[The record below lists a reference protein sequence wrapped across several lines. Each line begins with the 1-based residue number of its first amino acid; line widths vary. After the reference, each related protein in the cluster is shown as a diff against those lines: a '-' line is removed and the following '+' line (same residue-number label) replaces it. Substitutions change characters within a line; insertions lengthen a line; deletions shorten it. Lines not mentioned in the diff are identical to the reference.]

1 MISKATN
8 FDHEKVDLGK
18 RNDFFSQLEVTAALQ
33 AKLGLEG
40 EVGLAGGTIRFV
52 VLKKLLK
59 SSSFSD
65 FTFLAEG
72 TIRFWLLS

>member
-40 EVGLAGGTIRFV
+40 EVGLAGGTIRC
-52 VLKKLLK
+52 
-59 SSSFSD
+59 
-65 FTFLAEG
+65 G
-72 TIRFWLLS
+72 MLS